1 MATNNLLVELN
12 YPQHNV
18 PLYEDHEACIRIALQ
33 ESSKHK
39 KTKHVENKIR
49 YIRDLIQKK
58 IVDIIKIN
66 TQIQL
71 ADIIFTKALGRE
83 VFLRHRDVLLGIP
96 PSGPLQEFLE
106 KTKRLYHD
114 KRT

>member
-18 PLYEDHEACIRIALQ
+18 PLYEDNEACIKIALQ

-39 KTKHVENKIR
+39 TKHVENKIH
-49 YIRDLIQKK
+49 YIRYLIQKK

-71 ADIIFTKALGRE
+71 ADMFTKALGRE

-96 PSGPLQEFLE
+96 PSGH
-106 KTKRLYHD
+106 YVNS
-114 KRT
+114 